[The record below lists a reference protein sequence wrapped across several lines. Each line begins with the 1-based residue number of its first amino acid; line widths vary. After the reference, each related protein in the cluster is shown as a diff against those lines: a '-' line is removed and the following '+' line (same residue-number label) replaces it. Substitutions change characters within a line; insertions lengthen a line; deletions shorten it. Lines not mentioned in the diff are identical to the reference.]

1 MKVAVL
7 MSTYNGHKYLD
18 EQLKSIAQQTV
29 VNILTLYIRDDGS
42 KDDTFDII
50 NKWKNKISIVLYKE
64 KNAGPA
70 MSFWQLLMKSEVK
83 ADYYA
88 FCDQDDVW
96 DKDKLER
103 GIEKLKGN
111 IQLYACN
118 CRIID
123 ENGIVIKKNRVS
135 GSPNMNVQKL
145 FISGCT
151 QGCSMIFTD
160 TLRNYVKNLKITCIP
175 MHDVV
180 LMLYAKYLG
189 KIYWDANPHFGYRVH
204 ANNVVAKSNKSV
216 FEQIKTTIWNWEN
229 SKTNSMSSVASEML
243 SNVPNIPASDKI
255 FLQRIS
261 EYQKHRLWLLKNAT
275 KNIENNRALRS
286 YVIRIIIGMY

>member
-1 MKVAVL
+1 MKIAVL

-18 EQLKSIAQQTV
+18 EQLKSIAEQTV
-29 VNILTLYIRDDGS
+29 ANNLTLYIRDDGS

-50 NKWKNKISIVLYKE
+50 DRWKNKISIVLYKE

-70 MSFWQLLMKSEVK
+70 MSFWQLLMKYEVK

-96 DKDKLER
+96 DNDKLER

-111 IQLYACN
+111 TQLYACN

-123 ENGIVIKKNRVS
+123 EKGTVIKKNRVS
-135 GSPNMNVQKL
+135 GSPNMDVQKL

-160 TLRNYVKNLKITCIP
+160 TLRNYVRSLRITCVP

-204 ANNVVAKSNKSV
+204 ANNVVAKSNKSL

-229 SKTNSMSSVASEML
+229 SKTNSMSRVADEML
-243 SNVPNIPASDKI
+243 SNVSNIPVSDEI

-261 EYQKHRLWLLKNAT
+261 EYRKHKLWLLKNAI
-275 KNIENNRALRS
+275 KNIENSRALRS
-286 YVIRIIIGMY
+286 YALRIIIEMY

>member
-1 MKVAVL
+1 MKIAVL
-7 MSTYNGHKYLD
+7 MSTYNGHKYLA
-18 EQLKSIAQQTV
+18 EQLKSIAEQTV
-29 VNILTLYIRDDGS
+29 VNDLTLYIRDDGS

-50 NKWKNKISIVLYKE
+50 DKWKNEINIVLYKE

-96 DKDKLER
+96 DKDKLEI
-103 GIEKLKGN
+103 GIEKLKDG
-111 IQLYACN
+111 IELYACN

-123 ENGIVIKKNRVS
+123 ENNVVIKENRVS
-135 GSPNMNVQKL
+135 GIPDMDVQKL

-160 TLRNYVKNLKITCIP
+160 SLRNYIKDFKITCIP

-189 KIYWDANPHFGYRVH
+189 KIYWDVNPHFGYRVH
-204 ANNVVAKSNKSV
+204 ANNVVAKNSKS
-216 FEQIKTTIWNWEN
+216 FSEQIKTTIWNWKN
-229 SKTNSMSSVASEML
+229 SKTYSMSSVASEML
-243 SNVPNIPASDKI
+243 SNISDIPVDDKI

-261 EYQKHRLWLLKNAT
+261 EYRRHRLWLLKNAT
-275 KNIENNRALRS
+275 KNIENIGAVRS
-286 YVIRIIIGMY
+286 YAIRIIIGMY